1 MVRASDRCTEGHG
14 FDSRRGLRFFFV
26 PRSRHAEYSI
36 FSYFF
41 SELKIHHLY
50 LSILLLLLL
59 FCYLTAARATSI
71 STGSSE
77 DSFSYHG
84 DVEDCLSVIS
94 ENDRVIETLS
104 KESFEEQE
112 EEEEEEEEDDD
123 DDDNDEEEEEE
134 EEEDGDNDDDD
145 DDGDDDDDEKGTLP
159 EKL

>member
-1 MVRASDRCTEGHG
+1 
-14 FDSRRGLRFFFV
+14 
-26 PRSRHAEYSI
+26 
-36 FSYFF
+36 
-41 SELKIHHLY
+41 
-50 LSILLLLLL
+50 LLL

-112 EEEEEEEEDDD
+112 EEEEEEEEEEGEEEEEEEEEDDDD
-123 DDDNDEEEEEE
+123 DDDNDEEEEE